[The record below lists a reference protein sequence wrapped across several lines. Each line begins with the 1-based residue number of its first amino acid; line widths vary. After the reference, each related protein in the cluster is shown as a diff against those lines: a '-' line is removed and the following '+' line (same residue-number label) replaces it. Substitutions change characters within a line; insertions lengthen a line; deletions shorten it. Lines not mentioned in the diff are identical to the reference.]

1 MVRGGLEG
9 LVAFYSRGGEHGG
22 AGAARELGG
31 SRARHARSGRRVV
44 AHGVRLERLK
54 ARRAREGA
62 RTSSGWCGSSVQ
74 AGCSMAGTG

>member
-9 LVAFYSRGGEHGG
+9 SVAFYSCGGEHGG

-44 AHGVRLERLK
+44 AHGMRLERQE
-54 ARRAREGA
+54 AGRAWEGA
-62 RTSSGWCGSSVQ
+62 RTSSWWS
-74 AGCSMAGTG
+74 